1 MSMKAEKLH
10 IPQGEL
16 VEFIN
21 SCLMSGEE
29 VSTQQFYDYLEERY
43 KYVERYPCNG
53 TTPINNPE
61 LSKNYI
67 EWKYNTT

>member
-21 SCLMSGEE
+21 SCLMSSDD
-29 VSTQQFYDYLEERY
+29 V
-43 KYVERYPCNG
+43 
-53 TTPINNPE
+53 
-61 LSKNYI
+61 
-67 EWKYNTT
+67 